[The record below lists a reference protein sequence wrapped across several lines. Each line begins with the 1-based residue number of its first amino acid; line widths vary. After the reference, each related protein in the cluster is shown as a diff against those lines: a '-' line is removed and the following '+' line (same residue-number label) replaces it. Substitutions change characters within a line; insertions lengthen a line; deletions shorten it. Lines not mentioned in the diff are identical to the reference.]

1 MHVELKDAW
10 LAGRR
15 VWLRNRVSSL
25 GFRASLQAGG
35 DAEAAEVAALL
46 GEEQVELLPDAE
58 LQRLREIDALTGQPR
73 QGDIL
78 LHALPM
84 CAPYS
89 ALQGYKYRLKLT
101 PGTQRKGKA
110 GKQVRF

>member
-1 MHVELKDAW
+1 M
-10 LAGRR
+10 
-15 VWLRNRVSSL
+15 
-25 GFRASLQAGG
+25 
-35 DAEAAEVAALL
+35 AALL
-46 GEEQVELLPDAE
+46 EEEQIELLPEAE
-58 LQRLREIDALTGQPR
+58 LQRLREIDALTGQPK
-73 QGDIL
+73 QGDVL

-110 GKQVRF
+110 GRQVKP